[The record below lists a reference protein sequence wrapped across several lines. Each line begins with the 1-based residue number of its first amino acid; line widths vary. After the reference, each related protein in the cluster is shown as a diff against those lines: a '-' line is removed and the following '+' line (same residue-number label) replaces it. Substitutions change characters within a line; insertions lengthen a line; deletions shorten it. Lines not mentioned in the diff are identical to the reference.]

1 MERKYFAKLGPI
13 TFAGHRQG
21 TLLGHDFLAVL
32 SIVAVLFCWNKIWG
46 LNRSIYFVKQAC
58 N

>member
-1 MERKYFAKLGPI
+1 MEREYFAKLGPI

-21 TLLGHDFLAVL
+21 TPLGHNFLAVL

-46 LNRSIYFVKQAC
+46 LNRSI
-58 N
+58 